1 MKKLISAFLAMTCVF
16 GLSFGVWADDS
27 KKFDS
32 EDDGKDPPY
41 ECEVPVSVSVDTGDT
56 DIRYNVVV
64 SWKEVEFTY
73 DRGDSEWQPEDV
85 TGATPVTGHTY
96 TDEGEWD
103 TDEVDSAISVANHSN
118 AEVAVSV
125 STLSNI
131 KGVTVTPSISSG
143 NATLK
148 SAAIDGIYGVYANA
162 DKVSYKLTA
171 TGVPEFDGK
180 IELGKVKVTVS
191 AVK

>member
-32 EDDGKDPPY
+32 EEDGKDPPY
-41 ECEVPVSVSVDTGDT
+41 ECEVPVSVTVDTGDT
-56 DIRYNVVV
+56 DTRYNVVV
-64 SWKEVEFTY
+64 TWTAVEFTY
-73 DRGDSEWQPEDV
+73 DRGDSKWQPED
-85 TGATPVTGHTY
+85 ADPVVGHTY

-103 TDEVDSAISVANHSN
+103 KDVVDNAITVANHSN

-171 TGVPEFDGK
+171 TGTPEFDGK
-180 IELGKVKVTVS
+180 IELGKAKVTVS